1 MQFANSENERRNS
14 ETPMKRTPQSAKMF
28 VGLVAVCALA
38 FLVSGLMRW
47 ESVNLVRF
55 ACFMVLTMAASR
67 MKVSLPGLN
76 GNMSVN
82 LPFMLLAALEL
93 SLGEALLVAAAS
105 TAVQCLPKGG
115 KRMAAIQ
122 VVFNISLIVNAIGLA
137 HLVAVKSAL
146 VGGVPAKSVLMGAA
160 ALTFFMVNTFAVATI
175 LSLAEGANFVK
186 TWKELALLT
195 FPFFVLSAGLASM
208 AATAV
213 LFVGWQIP
221 LAMFPVMAVT
231 YASYKRYFATSR
243 AETSQAFASSAAA
256 D

>member
-1 MQFANSENERRNS
+1 
-14 ETPMKRTPQSAKMF
+14 MKRTPQSAKMF

-38 FLVSGLMRW
+38 LLVGGLMRW

-93 SLGEALLVAAAS
+93 SFGEAILVAAAS

-122 VVFNISLIVNAIGLA
+122 VAFNISLIVNAVGAA
-137 HLVAVKSAL
+137 HLVAVKSAMF
-146 VGGVPAKSVLMGAA
+146 GSVPAKSLVMGAA
-160 ALTFFMVNTFAVATI
+160 ALAFFLADTIPVAII
-175 LSLAEGANFVK
+175 LGLAERSDIVK

-213 LFVGWQIP
+213 MFVGWQIP
-221 LAMFPVMAVT
+221 LTIFPVMAIT
-231 YASYKRYFATSR
+231 YASYKRYFATAR
-243 AETSQAFASSAAA
+243 AEASSAFASSAAA

>member
-1 MQFANSENERRNS
+1 
-14 ETPMKRTPQSAKMF
+14 MKRTPQTAKMF
-28 VGLVAVCALA
+28 VGLVAVCALT
-38 FLVSGLMRW
+38 FLLSGLMRW

-55 ACFMVLTMAASR
+55 ACFVVLTMAASR
-67 MKVSLPGLN
+67 MKISLPGLN

-105 TAVQCLPKGG
+105 TAVQCWPRGG
-115 KRMAAIQ
+115 KRMAAVQ
-122 VVFNISLIVNAIGLA
+122 VVFNISLIVNAIGVA
-137 HLVAVKSAL
+137 HLVAVKSAMF
-146 VGGVPAKSVLMGAA
+146 GSVPAKSLVMGAA
-160 ALTFFMVNTFAVATI
+160 ALAFFLADITPMAII
-175 LSLAEGANFVK
+175 LRLAERADIVS

-213 LFVGWQIP
+213 HFVGWQIP
-221 LAMFPVMAVT
+221 LAIFPVMVIV
-231 YASYKRYFATSR
+231 YASYKRYFDTARTEASR
-243 AETSQAFASSAAA
+243 ALTSSAAA

>member
-1 MQFANSENERRNS
+1 
-14 ETPMKRTPQSAKMF
+14 MKRTPQSAKMF

-55 ACFMVLTMAASR
+55 ACFVILTMAASR

-93 SLGEALLVAAAS
+93 SLGEAIIVAAAS

-115 KRMAAIQ
+115 KRMSAIQ
-122 VVFNISLIVNAIGLA
+122 VIFNLSLIVNAVGIA
-137 HLVAVKSAL
+137 HLVTVKSAMF
-146 VGGVPAKSVLMGAA
+146 GSVPAKSVVLAAA
-160 ALTFFMVNTFAVATI
+160 ALAFFVTNTIPVAII
-175 LSLAEGANFVK
+175 LGLAEGANVLK

-208 AATAV
+208 VATAV
-213 LFVGWQIP
+213 LYVGWQIP
-221 LAMFPVMAVT
+221 LAMLPVMAIT
-231 YASYKRYFATSR
+231 YASYKRYFAT
-243 AETSQAFASSAAA
+243 AHNEASQPFVSSAAA

>member
-1 MQFANSENERRNS
+1 
-14 ETPMKRTPQSAKMF
+14 MKRTPQSAKMF
-28 VGLVAVCALA
+28 VGLVAAGALA

-55 ACFMVLTMAASR
+55 ACFVVLTMAASR
-67 MKVSLPGLN
+67 MKISLPGLN

-82 LPFMLLAALEL
+82 LPFLLLAAMEL
-93 SLGEALLVAAAS
+93 SLGEAVLLAAAS
-105 TAVQCLPKGG
+105 TGVQCLPKGG
-115 KRMAAIQ
+115 KRMAGIQ
-122 VVFNISLIVNAIGLA
+122 VIFNISLIVNAIGVA
-137 HLVAVKSAL
+137 HLVSMKAAMFGSI
-146 VGGVPAKSVLMGAA
+146 PAKSLVMAAA
-160 ALTFFMVNTFAVATI
+160 ALAFFVVNTIPVAVI
-175 LSLAEGANFVK
+175 LRLAEGAELSN

-221 LAMFPVMAVT
+221 LAMFPVMALT
-231 YASYKRYFATSR
+231 YVSYKRYFAAAN
-243 AETSQAFASSAAA
+243 AEASHAFVSSTAA